1 MAQLTHERRFAMFWT
16 FLTFAGLAVVFA
28 QLGAMSVWISVL
40 KIGLLL
46 SLIIIAGGASIFI
59 WRKVFAHQ

>member
-1 MAQLTHERRFAMFWT
+1 MFWT